1 MTAPFRRERS
11 LLKAQIWPVA
21 GVDEAGRG
29 PLAGPVVAA
38 AVILDPAR
46 LPKGVDDSKAL
57 APARREALA
66 ARARELVFRA
76 PVREDDALLTAPP
89 LKTRERIA
97 ALAVREAEWA
107 RQTSGNLATARA
119 WLAQARDR
127 LATRP

>member
-1 MTAPFRRERS
+1 MLELGLGVADRVT
-11 LLKAQIWPVA
+11 LDLQIAEGKGEVPI
-21 GVDEAGRG
+21 GLFGTGDD
-29 PLAGPVVAA
+29 
-38 AVILDPAR
+38 LDR
-46 LPKGVDDSKAL
+46 
-57 APARREALA
+57 ALA